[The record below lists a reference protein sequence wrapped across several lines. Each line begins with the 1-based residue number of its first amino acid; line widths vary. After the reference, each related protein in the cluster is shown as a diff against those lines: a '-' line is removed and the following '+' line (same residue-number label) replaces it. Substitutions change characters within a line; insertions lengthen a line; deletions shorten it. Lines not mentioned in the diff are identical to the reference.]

1 MKAEHG
7 EPSSGTQA
15 RSGTAIETP
24 RARTVGV
31 TLEVVVVPVSDLDR
45 AKRFH
50 GDLDRRVTPAR
61 EPEAFGVRAVR
72 AYSRASGATSIGIRR

>member
-15 RSGTAIETP
+15 RSETAIETP
-24 RARTVGV
+24 RARIVDV
-31 TLEVVVVPVSDLDR
+31 MLEVIVVPVSDLDR
-45 AKRFH
+45 TKRFH
-50 GDLDRRVTPAR
+50 DDLGRRITPAR
-61 EPEAFGVRAVR
+61 ELEAFGVRAVR